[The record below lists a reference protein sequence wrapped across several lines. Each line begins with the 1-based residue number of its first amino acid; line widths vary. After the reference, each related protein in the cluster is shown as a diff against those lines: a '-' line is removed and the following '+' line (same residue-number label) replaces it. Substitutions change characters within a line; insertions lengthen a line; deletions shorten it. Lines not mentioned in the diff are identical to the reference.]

1 MMRTSFLEAVYVTLV
16 NAGILSEAISRNSA
30 EIRKMSEDSYL
41 KANQSQDRISRSHS
55 EYIRGVETYRNP
67 YEDRPIQLPS
77 GYDGLWV
84 SRSGEY
90 LLSNQSG
97 FNPNEGS
104 TTEWRRMKRSP

>member
-41 KANQSQDRISRSHS
+41 KANQSQDRISRSYS
-55 EYIRGVETYRNP
+55 EYICGVETYRNP

-77 GYDGLWV
+77 GYDGL
-84 SRSGEY
+84 
-90 LLSNQSG
+90 
-97 FNPNEGS
+97 
-104 TTEWRRMKRSP
+104 